1 MLNGDGNDNSKKSV
15 GLKLAKK
22 KQLYT
27 CSTLLQLHVI
37 LPFFFFFFLHDYN
50 VKLPSY
56 TSYVRNVVCAHQSFV
71 VSVSVRFFHCRLLLW
86 IKGYLDDNNEGK
98 WKSFVNHYNLCCKL
112 DFSANLKYQDTH
124 LLNISDPF
132 FAETVEYWST
142 LNYSED
148 SLNFP
153 SSQI

>member
-27 CSTLLQLHVI
+27 SITLLQTRYIFSRFL
-37 LPFFFFFFLHDYN
+37 FFLLDYN

-71 VSVSVRFFHCRLLLW
+71 ASVSVRFFHCCLLLW
-86 IKGYLDDNNEGK
+86 IKGYLDDNDEGK
-98 WKSFVNHYNLCCKL
+98 WKSFVNHYLEKHGCKL
-112 DFSANLKYQDTH
+112 VFSANLKCQETH

-132 FAETVEYWST
+132 FSRNCRILEYLKLW
-142 LNYSED
+142 
-148 SLNFP
+148 
-153 SSQI
+153 

>member
-1 MLNGDGNDNSKKSV
+1 MLNGDGNENSKKSV

-27 CSTLLQLHVI
+27 CSTLVQLHI
-37 LPFFFFFFLHDYN
+37 FCTTTTN

-71 VSVSVRFFHCRLLLW
+71 ASVSVRFFHCCLLLW

-98 WKSFVNHYNLCCKL
+98 WKSFDNHYLEKHGCKL
-112 DFSANLKYQDTH
+112 VFSANLKCQETH

-132 FAETVEYWST
+132 VSRNCRILEY
-142 LNYSED
+142 LKLYYYSFKI
-148 SLNFP
+148 FP
-153 SSQI
+153 QL

>member
-1 MLNGDGNDNSKKSV
+1 MLTNDGNDNSKKSV

-27 CSTLLQLHVI
+27 CNTLVQLHI
-37 LPFFFFFFLHDYN
+37 FCTTTTN

-56 TSYVRNVVCAHQSFV
+56 TSCVRNVVCAHQSFV

-132 FAETVEYWST
+132 LAETVEYWST
-142 LNYSED
+142 LRVIFCKIRTSA
-148 SLNFP
+148 
-153 SSQI
+153 

>member
-1 MLNGDGNDNSKKSV
+1 MLNNDGNDNSKKSV

-27 CSTLLQLHVI
+27 CSTLVQLHI
-37 LPFFFFFFLHDYN
+37 FCTTTTN

-132 FAETVEYWST
+132 LAETVEYWST

>member
-1 MLNGDGNDNSKKSV
+1 MLNGDGNENSKKSV

-27 CSTLLQLHVI
+27 CSTLVQLHI
-37 LPFFFFFFLHDYN
+37 FCTTTTN

-132 FAETVEYWST
+132 LAETVEYWST

>member
-1 MLNGDGNDNSKKSV
+1 MLNNDGNDNSKKSV

-27 CSTLLQLHVI
+27 CSTLVQLHI
-37 LPFFFFFFLHDYN
+37 SCTTTTN

-56 TSYVRNVVCAHQSFV
+56 TSCVRNVVCAHQSFV
-71 VSVSVRFFHCRLLLW
+71 VSVSVRFFHCCLLLW

-98 WKSFVNHYNLCCKL
+98 WKSFVNHYLEKHGCKL
-112 DFSANLKYQDTH
+112 VFSANLKCQETH

-132 FAETVEYWST
+132 FSRNYRILEY
-142 LNYSED
+142 LK
-148 SLNFP
+148 L
-153 SSQI
+153 